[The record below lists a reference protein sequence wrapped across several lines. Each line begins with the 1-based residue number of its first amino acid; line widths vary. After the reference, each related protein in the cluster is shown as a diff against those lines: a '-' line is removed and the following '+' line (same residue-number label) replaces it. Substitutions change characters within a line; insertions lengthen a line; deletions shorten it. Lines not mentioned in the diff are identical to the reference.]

1 MMATPHRMGISR
13 PSRKPSPDPLGAAL
27 EDGALVERVRDG
39 DRNAFGAL
47 VERHGGA
54 LLRFAQAFVRDRSV
68 AEEVVQDSWLA
79 ALEGIGDFEMRSSF
93 KTWMFRI
100 VANRAKTLAM
110 RSGRVVP
117 FSALASAD
125 SADEP
130 AVDPG
135 RFDEKGMWRDPPE
148 HWAVSEPERLA
159 LGAETRH
166 VIEAAIAEL
175 PAAQRA
181 VITLRDME
189 ELETEEICNLL
200 DITVTNQRVL
210 LHRARARVRRALEGY
225 MRGGR

>member
-1 MMATPHRMGISR
+1 MMARHDPTGILR
-13 PSRKPSPDPLGAAL
+13 PSGEPSSAAAGPAP
-27 EDGALVERVRDG
+27 EDAALVERVRDG

-54 LLRFAQAFVRDRSV
+54 LLRFAQAFVRDRPA

-79 ALEGIGDFEMRSSF
+79 ALEGIGEFQMRSSF

-100 VANRAKTLAM
+100 VANRAKTVAA
-110 RSGRVVP
+110 RAGRMVP
-117 FSALASAD
+117 FSALGPAD
-125 SADEP
+125 SSDEP
-130 AVDPG
+130 AVDPE
-135 RFDEKGMWRDPPE
+135 RFDDRGMWRDPPE

-159 LGAETRH
+159 LGAETRR
-166 VIEAAIAEL
+166 VMEAAIAGL

-189 ELETEEICNLL
+189 ELETAEICNLL

-210 LHRARARVRRALEGY
+210 LHRARARVRRALERY